1 MNFIADLHTHTV
13 SSTHAYSTILE
24 NARVAAD
31 RGLLYLA
38 ITDHSSNDVCDA
50 PHVWHFHNM
59 PRAVD
64 RVLFGVKMLFGAE
77 VSIIGEYGG
86 VNMAEEDLEV
96 LDWVVASVHFP
107 IQGVRDYTE
116 VYTGVAYN
124 RQVDIIGHSA
134 HERYTYDYDTVLPL
148 FAKNNKLVEI
158 NDSQIIHRGRFDA
171 YVKLAAKCKEY
182 SVPVVVNSDA
192 HFCNRVGD
200 HEGGAAVLE
209 AVGFPEELVVNAS
222 AKSFE
227 NYLNL
232 RGKNL
237 IWI

>member
-31 RGLLYLA
+31 KGLLYLA

-64 RVLFGVKMLFGAE
+64 RTLFGVRMLFGAE
-77 VSIIGEYGG
+77 VSIIGADGKI
-86 VNMAEEDLEV
+86 NMEAEDLEY

-107 IQGVRDYTE
+107 VPTVRDYTP
-116 VYTGVAYN
+116 VYAGVAHN
-124 RQVDIIGHSA
+124 PLVDIIGHSA
-134 HERYTYDYDTVLPL
+134 HERYTYDYDTCLPL
-148 FAKNNKLVEI
+148 FAANNKLVEI
-158 NDSQIIHRGRFDA
+158 NDSQIVHRGRFEL
-171 YVKLAAKCKEY
+171 YVQLAEKCKEY
-182 SVPVVVNSDA
+182 SVPVIVSSDA

-200 HEGGAAVLE
+200 CDGAAAVLT
-209 AVGFPEELVVNAS
+209 AVGFPEKLVVNADVNT
-222 AKSFE
+222 FE
-227 NYLNL
+227 NYLKV
-232 RGKNL
+232 RGKKL
-237 IWI
+237 PWI